1 MLPCQLAGLGS
12 SNRVG
17 HEPDSCGL
25 ALDRPLEVPASG
37 GFPHIQLSLGAVV
50 HVQLKV
56 LDMYRSIHAVDDYFM
71 WSASEKLEGHGRV
84 HFLPELGAPNVAVQ
98 VAHESIPLL
107 HLRPHSHVLSL
118 NLHRLS
124 PTEVQPPMIAVGHA
138 MGPLQAHVVVGLAAV
153 IPKIGDARRWQCDP
167 DEVPCPNDCTLI
179 EDPPPGKA

>member
-1 MLPCQLAGLGS
+1 MS
-12 SNRVG
+12 
-17 HEPDSCGL
+17 
-25 ALDRPLEVPASG
+25 
-37 GFPHIQLSLGAVV
+37 
-50 HVQLKV
+50 
-56 LDMYRSIHAVDDYFM
+56 
-71 WSASEKLEGHGRV
+71 SASEKLEGHGRV

-153 IPKIGDARRWQCDP
+153 IPKIGDARRWQTADALDVP
-167 DEVPCPNDCTLI
+167 FEFVDEVRLVVFATITACLLYTSPSPRDKRQSRM
-179 EDPPPGKA
+179 PSSA